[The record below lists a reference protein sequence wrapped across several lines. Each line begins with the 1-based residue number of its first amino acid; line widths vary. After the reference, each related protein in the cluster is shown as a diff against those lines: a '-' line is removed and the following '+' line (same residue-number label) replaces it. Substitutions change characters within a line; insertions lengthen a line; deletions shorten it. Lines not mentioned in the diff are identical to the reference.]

1 MSKTLPVQLKPAE
14 AGAVAG
20 EPDWQ
25 PDIVAMVCRWCTYAG
40 ADLAG
45 TSRLSYP
52 ASVRLVRFPCTGRM
66 NPLFILKAF
75 ENGADGVLVSGCHPG
90 DCHYVQGNLYAR
102 RRFAT
107 FKALMEFVGLDPRRL
122 HFSWVSASEGAKWV
136 QVVEQVNEA
145 VQAVGPSKPR
155 GASAAAFRPEDSP
168 SRAPASAEEHEALTG
183 RLRQVAAD
191 LLGEGQASLILGYR
205 QGTLPGQV
213 VPGFIARPDEADD
226 LVWDSHCFN
235 NLSVYL
241 PRLERNG
248 DGKVAAVVKKCDAET
263 VVGLLQEGQLEREK
277 LLLVGV
283 QCAGVWEGDRLAAKC
298 HTCDGQVSPLCD
310 VAVTPEGTRQAD
322 AEAEGARAVAE
333 SDPRDA
339 AIAYLESLP
348 PETRWDFW
356 QEQFARCIRCY
367 ACRAACPLCYCE
379 TCIVEKHRPQWISPA
394 IDDTG
399 NTAWNIVRA
408 FHLAGRCTGCDECAR
423 VCPADIRLDLI
434 NRKLVQVVEQRFG
447 YRAGTDLEASPPLT
461 EFRDDDAEEFIR

>member
-1 MSKTLPVQLKPAE
+1 MRKTPA
-14 AGAVAG
+14 A
-20 EPDWQ
+20 EPADANPQPASSGWQ
-25 PDIVAMVCRWCTYAG
+25 PEIVAMVCRWCTYAG

-52 ASVRLVRFPCTGRM
+52 AAVRLVRFPCTGRM
-66 NPLFILKAF
+66 NPLFIVKAF

-107 FKALMEFVGLDPRRL
+107 FRALMEFVGLDPRRL
-122 HFSWVSASEGAKWV
+122 RFSWVSASEGGKWV
-136 QVVEQVNEA
+136 NVVKEVTAA
-145 VQAVGPSKPR
+145 VQEVGPAKPR
-155 GASAAAFRPEDSP
+155 AREGDVAFPEVAP
-168 SRAPASAEEHEALTG
+168 TSRTPASEAEQEALT
-183 RLRQVAAD
+183 RSLRRVATE
-191 LLGEGQASLILGYR
+191 LLDEQAASVILGYKR
-205 QGTLPGQV
+205 GTLPGKI
-213 VPGFIARPDEADD
+213 VPGFITRTEEAEQ
-226 LVWDSHCFN
+226 LVWDSGCFS

-241 PRLERNG
+241 PRPAER

-263 VVGLLQEGQLEREK
+263 VVGLLQEGQVEREN
-277 LLLVGV
+277 LHLIGV
-283 QCAGVWEGDRLAAKC
+283 ECAGVWEGDRLAAKC
-298 HTCDGQVSPLCD
+298 HACDGSVPSLCD
-310 VAVTPEGTRQAD
+310 VAVTGEGVTTTAT
-322 AEAEGARAVAE
+322 EPPE

-356 QEQFARCIRCY
+356 QDQFARCLRCY
-367 ACRAACPLCYCE
+367 ACRAVCPLCYCE

-394 IDDTG
+394 IDETG

-434 NRKLVQVVEQRFG
+434 NRKLARVVEERFD
-447 YRAGTDLEASPPLT
+447 YRAGVDPDASPPLT
-461 EFRDDDAEEFIR
+461 EFRDDDSEEFIL